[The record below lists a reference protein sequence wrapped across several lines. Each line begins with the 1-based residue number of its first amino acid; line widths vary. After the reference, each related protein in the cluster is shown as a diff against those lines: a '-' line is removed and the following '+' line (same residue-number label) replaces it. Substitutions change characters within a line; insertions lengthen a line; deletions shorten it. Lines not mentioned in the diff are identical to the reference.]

1 MFFILSKILS
11 FLFMPFS
18 WVLLLLLASL
28 FWKKKAK
35 QLRWAAVVVLLFFSN
50 TFILQE
56 VNRLWEVPVTLDS
69 ELETYPVVVV
79 LGGFSSYDTLTDRL
93 AFRESG
99 DRLFQ
104 GLKLLQNGTVDHLL
118 VSGGSGYVTR
128 PDLREALFVGEY
140 LDEIGIPKRKVW
152 LESESQN
159 TKQNAEFSAAILK
172 EQGLENETILLCT
185 SGYHMRRSI
194 ACFQKQGLKVMPYTT
209 DPKVGERRF
218 WLPDIILPN
227 AYTLSYW
234 QVLFHEWVG
243 YISYKIMGYI

>member
-1 MFFILSKILS
+1 MFFFLSKILT

-18 WVLLLLLASL
+18 WVLLLLLVSL

-35 QLRWAAVVVLLFFSN
+35 QLRWASLVVLLFFSN

-56 VNRLWEVPVTLDS
+56 VNRWWEVPVTLDS
-69 ELETYPVVVV
+69 ELEEYPVVVV
-79 LGGFSSYDTLTDRL
+79 LGGFSTYDTLANRV

-104 GLKLLQNGTVDHLL
+104 GLRLLQNGTVDHMII
-118 VSGGSGYVTR
+118 SGGSGSVTR
-128 PDLREALFVGEY
+128 PELRESLFAGEY
-140 LDEIGIPKRKVW
+140 LNEIGIPKRKVW

-159 TKQNAEFSAAILK
+159 TKQNAEYSAAILK
-172 EQGLENETILLCT
+172 EHALENETILLCT

-194 ACFQKQGLKVMPYTT
+194 ACFEKQGLKVIPYST
-209 DPKVGERRF
+209 DSKVGERNF
-218 WLPDIILPN
+218 WLPDIILPS
-227 AYTLSYW
+227 AYALAYW

-243 YISYKIMGYI
+243 FISYKIMGYI